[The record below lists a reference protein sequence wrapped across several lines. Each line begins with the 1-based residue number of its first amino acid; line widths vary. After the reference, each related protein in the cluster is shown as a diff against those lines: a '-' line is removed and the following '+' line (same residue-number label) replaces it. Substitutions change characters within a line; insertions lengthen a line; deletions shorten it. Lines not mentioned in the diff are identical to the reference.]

1 MHNRSFHQ
9 HPKPNIYIYISQ
21 RTSIANRPRL
31 TPLVED
37 TMEREERKEKKNR
50 KKEEKEGSCTNLKR
64 IDIPQ
69 NRQATKKG
77 RRGCPR
83 PLSKLSIADE

>member
-9 HPKPNIYIYISQ
+9 HPKPNIYIYISKSKHRKSSQ
-21 RTSIANRPRL
+21 ANTAGRGY
-31 TPLVED
+31 D
-37 TMEREERKEKKNR
+37 EERRKERKKNR